1 MNRQLGATGAAG
13 PLAGARVLL
22 TRRVAGDRIAAA
34 LEEAGAEVVAVALT
48 ETVPG
53 DPEVIS
59 RAQERLAAG
68 AYVWTVITSARAL
81 DAMSLASAPVSTRLA
96 VVGPGTARALEEATG
111 RRADVI
117 ADGAGAGLLREPL
130 LARGPEGPGGLG
142 GAAGGGPGGARLLLP
157 TSAIADPVLA
167 DGLRTAGWL
176 VETVPAYST
185 RTAAADSLPPGLAR
199 AWASAAGPAAA
210 GGFDAVVLLAG
221 SGARALHELLGAP
234 PERGARRR
242 TAVVALGPSTAAEAA
257 RLGLGPDVVAES
269 PTPRCVVSAVS
280 SVSAAGAIG
289 AAGAAGGA
297 ASVITGPRPAGPRH
311 APALE
316 ERS

>member
-1 MNRQLGATGAAG
+1 MNRHLGATGAAG

-53 DPEVIS
+53 DPVVIS
-59 RAQERLAAG
+59 RAQERLVAG
-68 AYVWTVITSARAL
+68 AYAWAVITSARAL
-81 DAMSLASAPVSTRLA
+81 DAMSLAAAPVSTRLA

-130 LARGPEGPGGLG
+130 LARGPEGPGGPGG
-142 GAAGGGPGGARLLLP
+142 GAGGARLLLP

-176 VETVPAYST
+176 VEAVPAYST

-269 PTPRCVVSAVS
+269 PTPRGVVSAVS

-289 AAGAAGGA
+289 AAGAAGGT

>member
-1 MNRQLGATGAAG
+1 MNRHLGATGAAG
-13 PLAGARVLL
+13 PLVGARVLL

-68 AYVWTVITSARAL
+68 AYAWAVITSARAL

-130 LARGPEGPGGLG
+130 LARGPEGPGGPGG
-142 GAAGGGPGGARLLLP
+142 GAGGARLLLP

-176 VETVPAYST
+176 VEAVPAYST

-199 AWASAAGPAAA
+199 AWASAVGPAAA

-269 PTPRCVVSAVS
+269 PTPRGVVSAVS

>member
-1 MNRQLGATGAAG
+1 MNRHLGATGAAG

-53 DPEVIS
+53 DPVVIS

-68 AYVWTVITSARAL
+68 AYAWAVITSARAL

-130 LARGPEGPGGLG
+130 LARGPEGPEGPGGP
-142 GAAGGGPGGARLLLP
+142 GGGPGGARLLLP

-289 AAGAAGGA
+289 AVGAAGGA

>member
-1 MNRQLGATGAAG
+1 MNRHLGATGAAG

-22 TRRVAGDRIAAA
+22 TRRVAGDCIAAA

-53 DPEVIS
+53 DPVVIS

-68 AYVWTVITSARAL
+68 AYAWAVITSARAL

-130 LARGPEGPGGLG
+130 LARGPEGPEGPGGP
-142 GAAGGGPGGARLLLP
+142 GGGPGGARLLLP

-289 AAGAAGGA
+289 AVGAAGGA

>member
-1 MNRQLGATGAAG
+1 MNRHLGATGAAG

-68 AYVWTVITSARAL
+68 AYAWAVITSARAL

-130 LARGPEGPGGLG
+130 LARGPEGLGGPGG
-142 GAAGGGPGGARLLLP
+142 GAGGARLLLP

-176 VETVPAYST
+176 VEAVPAYST

-269 PTPRCVVSAVS
+269 PTPRGVVSAVS

-289 AAGAAGGA
+289 AVGAAGGA